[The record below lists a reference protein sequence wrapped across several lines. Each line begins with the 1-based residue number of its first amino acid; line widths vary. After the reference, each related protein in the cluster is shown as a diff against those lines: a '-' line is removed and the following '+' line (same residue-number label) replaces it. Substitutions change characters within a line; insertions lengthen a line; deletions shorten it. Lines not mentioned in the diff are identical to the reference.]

1 MSKDKAPE
9 GAEPKKGGKMKKLL
23 MLGIGGTAL
32 ISAGAGAGIYLGG
45 GIIAHL
51 GDFFLRSA
59 FRQRFE
65 DKGRF
70 SAYLAHIPT
79 FIIDAPY
86 AALSGAA
93 IALES
98 PLCIGYES
106 TERAQ

>member
-1 MSKDKAPE
+1 MPWAPLWLPLGVLLALF
-9 GAEPKKGGKMKKLL
+9 GAFLGGFAGNVALTM
-23 MLGIGGTAL
+23 GARGGV
-32 ISAGAGAGIYLGG
+32 YLGG
-45 GIIAHL
+45 GIL
-51 GDFFLRSA
+51 GQLGTFFTRSA

-70 SAYLAHIPT
+70 SAYLAQIPT